1 MKRLVPELGL
11 ADPRAAADRISHL
24 LGADIDREGDALR
37 MTLGDQQLLLRAT
50 QGQGPGQ
57 SGGPVHH
64 VALAVPDAAA
74 ALAWAE
80 TRGAALDT
88 EMTPDGVTEIPEF
101 WQAGVRVAFLKGPE
115 GTRLELCSGR
125 RAAIPEGLGH
135 DHVGVLCTDLPA
147 TRATFLDAG
156 LHEVATF
163 ALDRPEGATQV
174 AFLAHG
180 DQLVELF
187 QPPGPMPAP
196 GPFTALRLEGA
207 GRVATLSGPSGLR
220 LILAP

>member
-1 MKRLVPELGL
+1 MRRLVPELSL
-11 ADPRAAADRISHL
+11 ADPQAAADRISHL

-37 MTLGDQQLLLRAT
+37 LTLGDQQLLLRAGT
-50 QGQGPGQ
+50 GAP
-57 SGGPVHH
+57 SGPVHH
-64 VALAVPDAAA
+64 VAFAVPDAAA

-88 EMTPDGVTEIPEF
+88 RMTPDGVTAIPEF
-101 WQAGVRVAFLKGPE
+101 WDRGVRVAFLQGPE
-115 GTRLELCSGR
+115 GTLLELCAGR
-125 RAAIPEGLGH
+125 RAEIPEGLGH

-147 TRATFLDAG
+147 TRAAFLDAG
-156 LHEVATF
+156 LNEVAAVT
-163 ALDRPEGATQV
+163 LDRPEGATQV

-187 QPPGPMPAP
+187 QPPGPVPAP

-207 GRVATLSGPSGLR
+207 GREATLSGPDGLR
-220 LILAP
+220 LVLSP